1 MIFVFNC
8 HTHPFFPTG
17 GFCFAPLLCFMASCT
32 LFQELARLFFI
43 LLWILVRSLRD
54 LQMHPRATQDMIK
67 MMISIIKLIIWYSG
81 MQLPDMAIPWKTI
94 KWRISISKRCDQV
107 NYRSIENVFFSWI
120 QNLLNLVVNE
130 LETIFCFKK
139 SMFAN
144 NTIQHTGILN
154 QLNFQPNKMLSTIFV
169 DVHPKLHMF
178 IKLWSNISVL
188 YNSRSLSNNNNAL
201 TNSIPTN
208 IFHRTNLWVV
218 NSHSFIWNVQQKIR
232 NILCMICYIF
242 FSIPSKL
249 QYIH

>member
-1 MIFVFNC
+1 MKNFNIKK
-8 HTHPFFPTG
+8 
-17 GFCFAPLLCFMASCT
+17 M
-32 LFQELARLFFI
+32 
-43 LLWILVRSLRD
+43 RS
-54 LQMHPRATQDMIK
+54 
-67 MMISIIKLIIWYSG
+67 S
-81 MQLPDMAIPWKTI
+81 QLPF
-94 KWRISISKRCDQV
+94 
-107 NYRSIENVFFSWI
+107 YRKCIFQLDTKFAKFG
-120 QNLLNLVVNE
+120 VNE

-139 SMFAN
+139 SMFTN
-144 NTIQHTGILN
+144 NKIQHTGILN

-232 NILCMICYIF
+232 NILRMICYIF

>member
-1 MIFVFNC
+1 
-8 HTHPFFPTG
+8 
-17 GFCFAPLLCFMASCT
+17 MASCT

-139 SMFAN
+139 SMFTN
-144 NTIQHTGILN
+144 NKIQHTGIFN

-178 IKLWSNISVL
+178 IKLWPNISVL
-188 YNSRSLSNNNNAL
+188 YNSRSLSNNNIAL